1 MLSKIMKA
9 RKAKKAPAKVRP
21 RAESREFEPDQ
32 GEPKARR
39 TVVFLAMG
47 LFAVFLGALAGA
59 HLALSAKESPAHI
72 SLSAIA
78 PPAETKALPTPVAEP
93 STQPLITAAPPMPQ
107 VEPKAHSDEAALA
120 RLYEEAPEP
129 ALEAEAKSQTLEPVE
144 AVPATAM
151 VQSPPAAVEAFVPG
165 RRPPRWLRNAV
176 HTEVA
181 PGQPMI
187 AIVIDD
193 LGLRRAAAYRAIAL
207 PGPLTLSFM
216 TYAKGLQAMAGAARQ
231 AGHELLLHVPME
243 PKDARY
249 DAGPNVLKVGMAQD
263 EINERLSW
271 GLARF
276 DGFVGINNHMGS
288 RFTAAPEGMAVVMR
302 ALRER
307 DLLFLDSMTSGS
319 SVAWKAAARSGV
331 PFARRD
337 VFLDHANRT
346 PEAIRGQLEALEH
359 VARQRGYAVGIG
371 HPHTA
376 TLDVLAAWLPEARK
390 RGFALVPISAIVG
403 HQIEVAQGRPG
414 SAG

>member
-1 MLSKIMKA
+1 MLSKIIKA
-9 RKAKKAPAKVRP
+9 RKAQKTPAEEP
-21 RAESREFEPDQ
+21 RGADARDSLSDT

-39 TVVFLAMG
+39 AVVFVALGA
-47 LFAVFLGALAGA
+47 FAVFLGALAGA
-59 HLALSAKESPAHI
+59 HLALSARQAPAHI

-78 PPAETKALPTPVAEP
+78 PPAETKTQPIEVATLPA
-93 STQPLITAAPPMPQ
+93 QPLITAAPPMTSA
-107 VEPKAHSDEAALA
+107 ETLGGADDAAFAHI
-120 RLYEEAPEP
+120 YEEAPEP
-129 ALEAEAKSQTLEPVE
+129 SLADTAVTQTTVDEAAPV
-144 AVPATAM
+144 TAM
-151 VQSPPAAVEAFVPG
+151 LHSPPAAIETFIPG
-165 RRPPRWLRNAV
+165 RRPPLWLRNAV
-176 HTEVA
+176 HAEVA

-193 LGLRRAAAYRAIAL
+193 LGLRRAAADRAIAL
-207 PGPLTLSFM
+207 PAPLTLSFM
-216 TYAKGLQAMAGAARQ
+216 TYAKGLPGMADAAHE

-243 PKDARY
+243 PKDSRY
-249 DAGPNVLKVGMAQD
+249 DPGPKVLKVGMTQD
-263 EINERLSW
+263 EIEARLRW
-271 GLARF
+271 GMARF

-319 SVAWKAAARSGV
+319 SVAWKAAARNGV

-337 VFLDHANRT
+337 IFLDHANRT
-346 PEAIRGQLEALEH
+346 PEAIRGQLEALERI
-359 VARQRGYAVGIG
+359 ARQRGYAVGIG

-376 TLDVLAAWLPEARK
+376 TLEVLEAWLPEARK

>member
-1 MLSKIMKA
+1 MLSKILKA
-9 RKAKKAPAKVRP
+9 RKAKKAPVEKRP
-21 RAESREFEPDQ
+21 RADSRENEPAQ
-32 GEPKARR
+32 TEPKARR
-39 TVVFLAMG
+39 AVVFVAMG

-78 PPAETKALPTPVAEP
+78 PPAETKALTAPVAAP
-93 STQPLITAAPPMPQ
+93 PTQPLITAAPAMPRA
-107 VEPKAHSDEAALA
+107 EPKAHSDEAALA

-129 ALEAEAKSQTLEPVE
+129 PLEAAAKSQILAPE
-144 AVPATAM
+144 AVPAPAG
-151 VQSPPAAVEAFVPG
+151 VQSPPAAMEAFVPG

-176 HTEVA
+176 HTEAA

-207 PGPLTLSFM
+207 PGPLTLAFM
-216 TYAKGLQAMAGAARQ
+216 TYAKGLPAMAGAARQ

-249 DAGPNVLKVGMAQD
+249 DPGPKVLKVGMPQD
-263 EINERLSW
+263 EINARLSW

-337 VFLDHANRT
+337 IFLDHADRT
-346 PEAIRGQLEALEH
+346 PDAIRGQLDALEH

-376 TLDVLAAWLPEARK
+376 TLEVLAAWLPEARK